1 MNDFERQQKLDR
13 LKEGWCAIMMPNM
26 NLKIEVSFWTL
37 LHYSAIAG
45 FGFMIGIVGA
55 VEVLWI
61 LWALVQAAKSL
72 M

>member
-1 MNDFERQQKLDR
+1 
-13 LKEGWCAIMMPNM
+13 MMPNM

-61 LWALVQAAKSL
+61 LWALVQAAKGVIV
-72 M
+72 